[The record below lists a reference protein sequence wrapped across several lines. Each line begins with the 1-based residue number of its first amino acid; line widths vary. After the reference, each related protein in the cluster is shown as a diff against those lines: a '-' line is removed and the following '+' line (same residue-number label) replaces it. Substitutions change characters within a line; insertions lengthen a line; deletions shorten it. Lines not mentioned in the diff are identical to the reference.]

1 MSFTSDVIRESLSL
15 QIKKPCCRRAFTL
28 GLFLGAKATETPKEL
43 SVSFTDRNAAE
54 AAAEYLLKI
63 FHSTADI
70 SSQCRAGRMF
80 HTLTFS
86 SSKVSDF
93 LRLTDK
99 NEDCLPH
106 VAVGFKCDGCE
117 AAFLRGA
124 LIACASITDPKK
136 SYHLELSFPTAG
148 RARLMEQII
157 EHRLFRIGRIQRGMR
172 YCLYSK
178 NNGSIADILYYV
190 GCARNGLLVTNSW
203 IERDIRN
210 NENRAT
216 NCVARNISR
225 SVGAAQ
231 KQIIAIER
239 LMETGKIEKLPEE
252 LRYTA
257 RLRVENDS
265 ASLSELAEMH
275 VPPITKSGLNGRLK
289 RIMDAAEEL
298 DE

>member
-1 MSFTSDVIRESLSL
+1 MSFTSDVIKEALSL
-15 QIKKPCCRRAFTL
+15 QIKKPCCKRAFTL
-28 GLFLGAKATETPKEL
+28 GLFMGARTTDTPKEL
-43 SVSFTDRNAAE
+43 TVSFTDRDASE

-70 SSQCRAGRMF
+70 KEQHRAGRIF
-80 HTLTFS
+80 HCMTFS
-86 SSKVSDF
+86 SSKISDF
-93 LRLTDK
+93 LRLVDK
-99 NEDCLPH
+99 GEDCMPH
-106 VAVGFKCDGCE
+106 VAVGFKCDSCE
-117 AAFLRGA
+117 AAFLRGV

-136 SYHLELSFPTAG
+136 SYHLEFGFPTEG
-148 RARLMEQII
+148 RARLMERMI
-157 EHRLFRIGRIQRGMR
+157 EHRLFRIGKIRRGAK

-178 NNGSIADILYYV
+178 NNGSIADILYYA

-231 KQIIAIER
+231 KQIIAIEQ
-239 LMETGKIEKLPEE
+239 LIDTGKIEKLPEE

-265 ASLSELAEMH
+265 ASLSELAGIH

-289 RIMDAAEEL
+289 RIMEAAEDIE
-298 DE
+298 